1 MYVKTG
7 IQLKRLT
14 LFAERAKRA
23 RMREERQWLMAS
35 GEFHPEE
42 LKNSFGQEEESKE
55 SEVEKRPSSRTRE
68 VGEDIDLEDRDEDLY
83 TGMYKGI
90 RSVKEAYMLT

>member
-1 MYVKTG
+1 
-7 IQLKRLT
+7 
-14 LFAERAKRA
+14 
-23 RMREERQWLMAS
+23 MREERQWLMAS

-55 SEVEKRPSSRTRE
+55 SEVERRPSSRNRE
-68 VGEDIDLEDRDEDLY
+68 VTEDIELEDRDEDLY

-90 RSVKEAYMLT
+90 RSFERSLHADINDLPLPLSTDVVVDIPKW

>member
-1 MYVKTG
+1 
-7 IQLKRLT
+7 
-14 LFAERAKRA
+14 
-23 RMREERQWLMAS
+23 MREERQWLMAS

>member
-7 IQLKRLT
+7 IHFQRIT